1 MGYVAKHRHAPIKA
15 YKARLVIDLIRGKS
29 VNDALNILRYKP
41 QRAARMIERVVKSA
55 QANAEDR
62 GADGVFVVSKA
73 WVDEGFTMKRF
84 RPRSRGGAA
93 PYLKRRSHICI
104 EVDVEQQ

>member
-1 MGYVAKHRHAPIKA
+1 MGYVAKHMHAPIKA
-15 YKARLVIDLIRGKS
+15 YKARLVMDLIRGKS

-62 GADGVFVVSKA
+62 GADGSFVIAKA

-93 PYLKRRSHICI
+93 PYLKRRSHICV
-104 EVDVEQQ
+104 EVDVEK